1 MGDCGTVAAEDDLAV
16 MEVFVLF
23 QRMSED
29 EKEAETARAEPSLSV
44 GYCATGLSTHQR
56 IWFIKLRSH

>member
-1 MGDCGTVAAEDDLAV
+1 MGDCDTVAAEDDLAV

-23 QRMSED
+23 QRMSEE

-44 GYCATGLSTHQR
+44 SYYATGLNTHQL
-56 IWFIKLRSH
+56 I